1 MSNVYTQKVA
11 EEKKSFA
18 DKMQDKM
25 KLLENDLSAQRPEV
39 EEEEVAKLLK
49 RHKLLEHQVFCFG
62 LLVYTIGTKNHTR
75 KGHTWKANDHTPAQ
89 P

>member
-1 MSNVYTQKVA
+1 MSNVDTQKVA

-49 RHKLLEHQVFCFG
+49 RHKLLEHQVFWFG
-62 LLVYTIGTKNHTR
+62 LIGLHNRYKKPHSKR
-75 KGHTWKANDHTPAQ
+75 PHLESK
-89 P
+89 